1 MVSYAA
7 FVKPYGTG
15 AVSGQLPKAGLRL
28 FTKRSFYRRNPAASM
43 TSLANKQ
50 ILLGV
55 TGGIAA
61 YKSADLVRR
70 LQDAGASVQVVM
82 TPAAQ
87 EFITPLTMQ
96 ALSGNPVHTQLLDPE
111 AEAGMG
117 HIQLARWADLV
128 LIAPATADFMAR
140 MTQGMGNDLLTS
152 ICLATT
158 APIALA
164 PAMNQ
169 GMWHNQAT
177 QANLDLLIQR
187 KIHIF
192 GPADGGQACGDIGPG
207 RMLEPLQLV
216 DAAAR
221 LFICGSLA
229 GKKVVITAGPTREA
243 LDPVRYLSNYS
254 SGKMG
259 YALAQA
265 AAEAGAETILISGPT
280 QLATPA
286 RVKRIDV
293 ISAENMLA
301 ASLLAAKD
309 CDLFIAAAAVADY
322 RPAQIA
328 AQKMK
333 KGASDTLTLTLVKNP
348 DIVANIA
355 VLNPKPFTVGFAA
368 ESENLLEY
376 ARDKLQRKNLDLV
389 VANNISDNHIG
400 FNSDDNA
407 VTLIDKNSTRE
418 ISQRSKHQLA
428 RELIAHFAQTI
439 TAP

>member
-1 MVSYAA
+1 
-7 FVKPYGTG
+7 
-15 AVSGQLPKAGLRL
+15 
-28 FTKRSFYRRNPAASM
+28 M
-43 TSLANKQ
+43 TSTATLSLANKQ

-55 TGGIAA
+55 TAGIAA

-70 LQDAGASVQVVM
+70 LQDAGARVQVVM

-128 LIAPATADFMAR
+128 LIAPATADFIAR
-140 MTQGMGNDLLTS
+140 LSQGMGNDLLTS
-152 ICLATT
+152 ICLATA

-169 GMWHNQAT
+169 GMWHNAAT
-177 QANLDLLIQR
+177 QANLELLRTR
-187 KIHIF
+187 KIHLF

-216 DAAAR
+216 DAAAS
-221 LFICGSLA
+221 LFTTGSLA

-243 LDPVRYLSNYS
+243 LDPVRYLSNHS

-259 YALAQA
+259 YAIAQA
-265 AAEAGAETILISGPT
+265 AAEAGARTILISGPT

-286 RVKRIDV
+286 RVTRIDV
-293 ISAENMLA
+293 VSANEMLDESLKA
-301 ASLLAAKD
+301 AEG

-322 RPAQIA
+322 RPAQQA
-328 AQKMK
+328 PQKIK
-333 KGASDTLTLTLVKNP
+333 KGASDTMMLELVKNP
-348 DIVANIA
+348 DIVASVA
-355 VLNPKPFTVGFAA
+355 SLNPKPFVVGFAA
-368 ESENLLEY
+368 ESENLLEH
-376 ARDKLQRKNLDLV
+376 ARAKLTRKNVDLI
-389 VANNISDNHIG
+389 VANNISDSRIG

-407 VTLIDKNSTRE
+407 VTLVDANSTTE
-418 ISQRSKHQLA
+418 ISQRSKQQLA

-439 TAP
+439 TTS

>member
-1 MVSYAA
+1 
-7 FVKPYGTG
+7 
-15 AVSGQLPKAGLRL
+15 
-28 FTKRSFYRRNPAASM
+28 M

-140 MTQGMGNDLLTS
+140 LTQGVGNDLLTS
-152 ICLATT
+152 ICLATA
-158 APIALA
+158 APIAIA

-169 GMWHNQAT
+169 GMWHNPAT
-177 QANLDLLIQR
+177 QTNLDTLIKR

-192 GPADGGQACGDIGPG
+192 GPAEGGQACGDVGPG

-221 LFICGSLA
+221 LFTSGSLA

-265 AAEAGAETILISGPT
+265 AAEAGAKTILISGPT

-286 RVKRIDV
+286 RVTRIDV
-293 ISAENMLA
+293 ISAEDMHSASLA
-301 ASLLAAKD
+301 AAQD
-309 CDLFIAAAAVADY
+309 CHLFIAAAAVADY
-322 RPAQIA
+322 RPAQMS

-333 KGASDTLTLTLVKNP
+333 KGESDTLTLSLVKNP
-348 DIVANIA
+348 DIVASIA
-355 VLNPKPFTVGFAA
+355 ALEPKPFTIGFAA

-376 ARDKLQRKNLDLV
+376 ARSKLQHKNLDLV
-389 VANNISDNHIG
+389 VANNISDSSIG

-407 VTLIDKNSTRE
+407 VTLVEKNTATE
-418 ISQRSKHQLA
+418 ISQRSKQQLA
-428 RELIAHFAQTI
+428 RELIALFAQKI
-439 TAP
+439 TAQ

>member
-1 MVSYAA
+1 MS
-7 FVKPYGTG
+7 
-15 AVSGQLPKAGLRL
+15 
-28 FTKRSFYRRNPAASM
+28 
-43 TSLANKQ
+43 SLANKQ

-55 TGGIAA
+55 TGGVAA

-96 ALSGNPVHTQLLDPE
+96 ALSGHPVHTQLLDPE

-140 MTQGMGNDLLTS
+140 LSQGLGNDLLTS
-152 ICLATT
+152 ICLATA

-169 GMWHNQAT
+169 GMWRNAAT
-177 QANLDLLIQR
+177 QANLDILIDR

-192 GPADGGQACGDIGPG
+192 GPANGDQACGDVGPG
-207 RMLEPLQLV
+207 RMLEPLQII
-216 DAAAR
+216 DMATR
-221 LFICGSLA
+221 LFATGSLA

-243 LDPVRYLSNYS
+243 IDPVRYISNYS

-265 AAEAGAETILISGPT
+265 AVEAGAQTVLISGPT
-280 QLATPA
+280 QLAKPA
-286 RVKRIDV
+286 RTRCIDV
-293 ISAENMLA
+293 ISAEEMYI
-301 ASLLAAKD
+301 ASMEEAQD
-309 CDLFIAAAAVADY
+309 CDLFIASAAVADY
-322 RPAQIA
+322 RPAEIA
-328 AQKMK
+328 PHKIK
-333 KGASDTLTLTLVKNP
+333 KGDSNSITLTLVKNP
-348 DIVANIA
+348 DIVASVA
-355 VLNPKPFTVGFAA
+355 ALECKPYTVGFAA
-368 ESENLLEY
+368 ESERLLDH
-376 ARDKLQRKNLDLV
+376 ARAKLVGKKLDLV
-389 VANNISDNHIG
+389 IANNIAENHIG

-407 VTLIDKNSTRE
+407 VTLIDKNSITE
-418 ISQRSKHQLA
+418 ISKRSKQQLA
-428 RELIAHFAQTI
+428 RELIACFAQKLATQL
-439 TAP
+439 